1 MNVKIISVAKQLPK
15 HSRETKDIIPFVKL
29 WMQDKDSRFQR
40 KVLKLFEGAGVD
52 RRYSIMDAEE
62 VFLNSSFEEK
72 NKIFSRE
79 ITTLAEQSLKK
90 SLLKASLQPT
100 DIDYIITVSCTGIMI
115 PSVDAYLI
123 NSLKMKQDIVRLPV
137 TEMGCAAGV
146 SGIIYA
152 KEFLKANPNKRAVV
166 IAVESPTATFQL
178 EDFSM
183 ANIVSAAIF
192 GDGASS
198 VILSSYEKD
207 KGPKIIDESMY
218 HFFDSTHMMGFKLV
232 NTGLQMILDK
242 SVPETISNHFPMIVH
257 PFLERNNL
265 TIEDINHLIFHPG
278 GKKIVQT
285 VEDLFGSLGK
295 NIDDTKEVLRLY
307 GNMSSATVLYVL
319 ERFLDGNRKVGE
331 KGLMLSFGPGF
342 SAQRIILEW

>member
-1 MNVKIISVAKQLPK
+1 
-15 HSRETKDIIPFVKL
+15 
-29 WMQDKDSRFQR
+29 
-40 KVLKLFEGAGVD
+40 
-52 RRYSIMDAEE
+52 
-62 VFLNSSFEEK
+62 
-72 NKIFSRE
+72 
-79 ITTLAEQSLKK
+79 LAEQSLKK
-90 SLLKASLQPT
+90 SLEKASLQST

-123 NSLKMKQDIVRLPV
+123 NSLQMKQDIVRLPV

-152 KEFLKANPNKRAVV
+152 KNFLKANPNKRAAV

-183 ANIVSAAIF
+183 VNIVSAAIF
-192 GDGASS
+192 GDGAAS
-198 VILSSYEKD
+198 VILSSYKED
-207 KGPKIIDESMY
+207 KGPKIIDEAMY
-218 HFFDSTHMMGFKLV
+218 HFYNATHMMGFKLV

-265 TIEDINHLIFHPG
+265 KIEDINHLIFHPG

-285 VEDLFGSLGK
+285 VEGLFGSLGK
-295 NIDDTKEVLRLY
+295 NINDTKEVLRLY

-319 ERFLDGNRKVGE
+319 ERFMNGDRQPGE

-342 SAQRIILEW
+342 SAQRILLEW